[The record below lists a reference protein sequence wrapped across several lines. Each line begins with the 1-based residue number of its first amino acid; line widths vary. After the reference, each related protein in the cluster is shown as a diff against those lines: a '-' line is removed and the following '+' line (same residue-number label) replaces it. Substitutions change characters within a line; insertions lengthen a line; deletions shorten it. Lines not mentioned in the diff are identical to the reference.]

1 MIFADVEAI
10 PLASSMQ
17 AVARM
22 KQSTLIWAASGFV
35 AGALL
40 TRWQLARWFTEEPDY
55 DVEQRAGSIE
65 LRLYPRTIRAETTV
79 QAASWEEALDEGFR
93 RLARYIF
100 GGNHR
105 RQIAALG
112 ESVRSI
118 DAESPSR
125 SGERIHMTAP
135 VTVRVVH
142 PANADEELSAYTITF
157 TMPKSRAPRTLPVPE
172 DRRVHL
178 RAVPARR
185 VAVLRYRGGH
195 SYDKVREYS
204 GYLQEVLQR
213 AGLSTRGEPEF
224 AGYDPPSTVPWLRR
238 NEIWLELG
246 SAPQRKSLDSV
257 APKRAVPN
265 GSVVANG
272 NGASASADSE
282 YT

>member
-1 MIFADVEAI
+1 
-10 PLASSMQ
+10 
-17 AVARM
+17 M

-35 AGALL
+35 AGAVL

-79 QAASWEEALDEGFR
+79 QAASWEEALDEGFH

-112 ESVRSI
+112 ESTRGI
-118 DAESPSR
+118 DSDAPTR
-125 SGERIHMTAP
+125 AGERIHMTAP
-135 VTVRVVH
+135 VTARVVR
-142 PANADEELSAYTITF
+142 PASNSDEELSAYTITF

-185 VAVLRYRGGH
+185 VAVLRYRGRH
-195 SYDKVREYS
+195 SYDKVLEYS
-204 GYLQEVLQR
+204 GYLQEVLER

-224 AGYDPPSTVPWLRR
+224 AGYDSPSTLPLLRR
-238 NEIWLELG
+238 NEIWFELG
-246 SAPQRKSLDSV
+246 SSPQRKSLDSV
-257 APKRAVPN
+257 APKRPMTTLSN
-265 GSVVANG
+265 G
-272 NGASASADSE
+272 ASADSE
-282 YT
+282 FT